1 MMVKITTDDM
11 GKDIDIY
18 SEEGFELLT
27 ELWIKSSCEHK
38 IMYEPTWLGIPIIQ
52 YAEDVVMMQELIW
65 KIRPDMIVETGV
77 AHGGSAILYSSI
89 LELIG
94 KGKVIGVDIEIRKYN
109 RVAINSHPMSK
120 RITLIEGS
128 SVDEDIVKEV
138 NRMIKRSDKVLVVLD
153 SNHSYEHVLREMEL
167 YSPFVTPDSYLV
179 AMDGAQGMV
188 WDIPRGKPE
197 WKSDN
202 PLRAIEDFVK
212 KHNDFVVDDYY
223 TRLRITSN
231 PRAFLRRNVPEETG
245 GK

>member
-1 MMVKITTDDM
+1 M
-11 GKDIDIY
+11 
-18 SEEGFELLT
+18 
-27 ELWIKSSCEHK
+27 
-38 IMYEPTWLGIPIIQ
+38 
-52 YAEDVVMMQELIW
+52 
-65 KIRPDMIVETGV
+65 
-77 AHGGSAILYSSI
+77 
-89 LELIG
+89 
-94 KGKVIGVDIEIRKYN
+94 EI
-109 RVAINSHPMSK
+109 
-120 RITLIEGS
+120 
-128 SVDEDIVKEV
+128 
-138 NRMIKRSDKVLVVLD
+138 
-153 SNHSYEHVLREMEL
+153 

-188 WDIPRGKPE
+188 WDIPKGKPE